1 MTPESRTI
9 MLDKIYASQEM
20 ATVKQLYVINKLA
33 LSQLKTFTLP
43 ITKYEA
49 CLLIDELMTEENDDE

>member
-1 MTPESRTI
+1 
-9 MLDKIYASQEM
+9 MLDKVYASQDM

-49 CLLIDELMTEENDDE
+49 CLLIDELMTEENNDE